1 MTDEERIADLRENIN
16 DLNRRKKDIAE
27 FLARPKTT
35 DSQREVFTLSY
46 ADLEGEILNQQQAIR
61 RINMSKGK

>member
-27 FLARPKTT
+27 FLSRGKTT
-35 DSQREVFTLSY
+35 ESQREVFTLSY

-61 RINMSKGK
+61 RIQSKGN